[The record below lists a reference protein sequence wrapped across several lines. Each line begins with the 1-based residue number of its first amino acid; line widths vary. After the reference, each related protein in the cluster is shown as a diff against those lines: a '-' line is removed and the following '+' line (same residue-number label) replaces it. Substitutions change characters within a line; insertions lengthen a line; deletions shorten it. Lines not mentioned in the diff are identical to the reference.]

1 MSVTVRPGRQHPV
14 LHPQVRQPVHHRVDR
29 PVPAVDRAVVQRQLG
44 ELRRLPVVQRR
55 RGILVVDQ
63 RQQRGEIP
71 QVLLEQVEHRRD
83 PSLAEPHP
91 GPDPLDLELVRPG
104 VGRLLEQGEPGLP
117 PQFPP
122 EQERGVG
129 GDGHLRARDRLGGV
143 PVAAERLRA
152 DLKVTLHAGAGG
164 LGGDRV
170 DVGEQPVGAL
180 DRDPHLLAAG
190 GEDLLVQQP
199 VPRVRRHGL
208 LADVALGQRR
218 QDADHH
224 QVAPGLAGPAA
235 GVVETVQ
242 HPALEQHQGVADQR
256 PRRHV
261 DLQVELAELTRP
273 AGIGDRAE
281 HLGVLH
287 RGQAELVDEVQLD
300 LQANLPRLGFEPRLA
315 QHPREHIQAAAH
327 LLSVSTPVLLTHAD
341 RRDIPAHRSPP
352 AHLAMG
358 SGRSPT
364 FARHGGCG
372 QVRNGSDQ
380 GKERS

>member
-1 MSVTVRPGRQHPV
+1 MPGALGEVVGRRLERHLRP
-14 LHPQVRQPVHHRVDR
+14 DR
-29 PVPAVDRAVVQRQLG
+29 PLGLGERADEAAVEGGVGHDVGDRRTVVQRQLG

-83 PSLAEPHP
+83 PALAEPHP

-152 DLKVTLHAGAGG
+152 DLEVTLHAGAGG

-190 GEDLLVQQP
+190 REDLLVQQP
-199 VPRVRRHGL
+199 VARVGRHGV
-208 LADVALGQRR
+208 LADVALPQRG

-224 QVAPGLAGPAA
+224 QVAAGLAGPGLGVPQAA
-235 GVVETVQ
+235 P
-242 HPALEQHQGVADQR
+242 HAALELGQGVAGQR
-256 PRRHV
+256 PRRDV
-261 DLQVELAELTRP
+261 DLQVELAELAGP
-273 AGIGDRAE
+273 ARVGDRAE
-281 HLGVLH
+281 HLGVLQ
-287 RGQAELVDEVQLD
+287 RGQANFVDQVQLD
-300 LQANLPRLGFEPRLA
+300 LQADLARLDVKPGFP
-315 QHPREHIQAAAH
+315 QHPREYVQAATD
-327 LLSVSTPVLLTHAD
+327 LLPVGTPVLLAHGD
-341 RRDIPAHRSPP
+341 RRDIPAHQSPP
-352 AHLAMG
+352 TRLAMG
-358 SGRSPT
+358 SSRCPHLRTSRGL
-364 FARHGGCG
+364 
-372 QVRNGSDQ
+372 
-380 GKERS
+380 